1 MYKPL
6 ARTYSHAATSCREVW
21 KMQWMMSDP
30 CPAKNKGMKG
40 IKLLT
45 ASALSW
51 SFLDCKHEDKDLV
64 NLRTPPP
71 HILGACLACFQH
83 TADDPEIL
91 LDEWM
96 GGYEWMSES
105 SMGSRDRTHSF
116 QIGGGDGGDQEGV
129 ILKVWS
135 QLGWKELTH
144 FPWRSRLW
152 IAQPGKWWEQG
163 PRKGK
168 AQERNRR
175 QKDMVT
181 WRNVRK
187 YWKCRPSRD
196 CMRTSGRITS
206 QLSNHWGLWWC
217 GHSTQGIFSGQ
228 SRTTGM
234 KSP

>member
-91 LDEWM
+91 LNEWM
-96 GGYEWMSES
+96 DGWMNGWIWMNEWKFY
-105 SMGSRDRTHSF
+105 GVQRQNSF
-116 QIGGGDGGDQEGV
+116 ISDWRGRWWWSGRRHFEGV
-129 ILKVWS
+129 IS
-135 QLGWKELTH
+135 
-144 FPWRSRLW
+144 
-152 IAQPGKWWEQG
+152 
-163 PRKGK
+163 
-168 AQERNRR
+168 
-175 QKDMVT
+175 
-181 WRNVRK
+181 
-187 YWKCRPSRD
+187 
-196 CMRTSGRITS
+196 
-206 QLSNHWGLWWC
+206 
-217 GHSTQGIFSGQ
+217 
-228 SRTTGM
+228 TGM
-234 KSP
+234 KGINPLPLEE